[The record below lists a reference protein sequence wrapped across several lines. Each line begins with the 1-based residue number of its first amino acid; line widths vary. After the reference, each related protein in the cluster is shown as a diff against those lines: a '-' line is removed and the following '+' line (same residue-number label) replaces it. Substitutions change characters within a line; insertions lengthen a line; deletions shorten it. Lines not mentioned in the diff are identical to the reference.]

1 MNFINS
7 TTNPYN
13 YYLNALRNSIKSM
26 IGDNKELCDKILKKR
41 MEVFENENRD
51 IPSVN
56 IAPNNPHRLVRL
68 ACYVSEYVF
77 KDILATSIT
86 DDYGNFVLT
95 PAFGVEYYTYDFEG
109 EFTTSEKPYTQNE
122 LSGYYINSRNK
133 LWDKIKF
140 QPNSRDNLTKP
151 DALGNF
157 NVIDFE
163 ELSKRLKGD
172 IRNYYYKNPDL
183 KTNLNPD
190 EDLQQI
196 FGKVLGELSASLMK
210 NTKTQKHSQFYSF

>member
-1 MNFINS
+1 MNFIDRTS
-7 TTNPYN
+7 NPHE
-13 YYLNALRNSIKSM
+13 YYLNALKASIKSM
-26 IGDNKELCDKILKKR
+26 IGDDKEMCDKVFKKR
-41 MEVFENENRD
+41 MDVFEQENGD

-56 IAPNNPHRLVRL
+56 AEPNNPTRLLRL

-86 DDYGNFVLT
+86 DDYGRPVLT

-109 EFTTSEKPYTQNE
+109 EFTTTQKPYTQNE
-122 LSGYYINSRNK
+122 IDGYYITSRNK

-140 QPNSRDNLTKP
+140 QHNSRETLTKQ
-151 DALGNF
+151 DSLGYY
-157 NVIDFE
+157 NVINFST
-163 ELSKRLKGD
+163 LIRRLKGD

-190 EDLQQI
+190 ENLQQI
-196 FGKVLGELSASLMK
+196 FGKALGELSASLMK
-210 NTKTQKHSQFYSF
+210 NNTNRHSSFYSF